1 MKNERKHGI
10 DKLFYESLNGTRIEP
25 SATVWESLLQHIP
38 ARGGKGLYLFLFS
51 SLIIGAASLFLIAG
65 LRSDRPAGMQ
75 TEQTLV
81 WDETAAES
89 HQDLNPVTMRVA
101 NEEDAVSK
109 PGQALTSP
117 ETTLPSREESQNL
130 TYTQQMPQ
138 GTFSSDPFAAETTR
152 ETTEVDILRLAVSR
166 VPYIK
171 TKLNGPDFHMLSSD
185 NYRKAGKPLFD
196 LPVKDTYARKA
207 SMLFGTGF
215 SPAINIYPDGQNR
228 NDYSFGITAAW
239 EKAGFIAE
247 SGLGL
252 QYASE
257 NAQYQINY
265 TSYDSVGFYI
275 GVVSFSPAPSNPDS
289 VVLQTSFMNIYDSI
303 DHVVI
308 RENTNKYLYLQVP
321 IRIGYRLIQSDR
333 FSIDLKT
340 GIIFSVQLYRDI
352 PGVPY
357 QGTDAGQV
365 EVIRQYPDRLQTNW
379 QYTAGIGFNYHVS
392 SRLRFTLMP
401 HYRQYI
407 KSVYSPNSSYPAR
420 SPYAFGLWGGIYF
433 HF

>member
-10 DKLFYESLNGTRIEP
+10 DKLFYESLSGNRIEP
-25 SATVWESLLQHIP
+25 SASVWNSLTQHIP
-38 ARGGKGLYLFLFS
+38 SRGAGGLYLLLFS
-51 SLIIGAASLFLIAG
+51 SLIIGAASLLLIAG
-65 LRSDRPAGMQ
+65 LRSDRPAAKQ
-75 TEQTLV
+75 TEQQLV
-81 WDETAAES
+81 WNETVAKS
-89 HQDLNPVTMRVA
+89 HQYLNPMTTWTA
-101 NEEDAVSK
+101 DEEQATNA
-109 PGQALTSP
+109 PGLAPTSP
-117 ETTLPSREESQNL
+117 DITLPSGEGSSDL
-130 TYTQQMPQ
+130 TYTQRTPESMI
-138 GTFSSDPFAAETTR
+138 SSAPYIAESNSGK
-152 ETTEVDILRLAVSR
+152 TEMDMLRLAVNK
-166 VPYIK
+166 VPYMK
-171 TKLNGPDFHMLSSD
+171 TKLKGTGHHKLSSD
-185 NYRKAGKPLFD
+185 KYRIAGKPRFN

-207 SMLFGTGF
+207 SMLFGAGF

-228 NDYSFGITAAW
+228 NDYSFEVTTTW

-275 GVVSFSPAPSNPDS
+275 GVISFSPAPNNPDS

-308 RENTNKYLYLQVP
+308 RENSNKYLYLQIP
-321 IRIGYRLIQSDR
+321 FRIGYRLHQSDR

-340 GIIFSVQLYRDI
+340 GIIFSVQIYRDI

-365 EVIRQYPDRLQTNW
+365 EVNRLYPDRLQTNW
-379 QYTAGIGFNYHVS
+379 QYTAGIGLNYHVS

-401 HYRQYI
+401 QYRQYI

-420 SPYAFGLWGGIYF
+420 SPYAFGLWGGVYF

>member
-10 DKLFYESLNGTRIEP
+10 DKLFFESLNGNRIEP
-25 SATVWESLLQHIP
+25 SASVWASLLNHIP
-38 ARGGKGLYLFLFS
+38 SRGGSGLYLFLLS
-51 SLIIGAASLFLIAG
+51 SLIIGTVSLLLIAG

-75 TEQTLV
+75 TEQKLV
-81 WDETAAES
+81 WDETADDI
-89 HQDLNPVTMRVA
+89 HHNLYPVIPVTD
-101 NEEDAVSK
+101 EEASVSK
-109 PGQALTSP
+109 PDQVLPIA
-117 ETTLPSREESQNL
+117 ETTSPSREESTNL
-130 TYTQQMPQ
+130 TYTQQMPES
-138 GTFSSDPFAAETTR
+138 TISSDPYATETGPGTAEA
-152 ETTEVDILRLAVSR
+152 DILRLALDKAPYLKIKPVVSGHL
-166 VPYIK
+166 K
-171 TKLNGPDFHMLSSD
+171 LSSGH
-185 NYRKAGKPLFD
+185 YRKAGKPMFD
-196 LPVKDTYARKA
+196 LPLKDTYARKA

-228 NDYSFGITAAW
+228 NDYSFEITAAW

-275 GVVSFSPAPSNPDS
+275 GVISFSPAPNNPDS

-420 SPYAFGLWGGIYF
+420 SPYAFGLRGGIYF